1 MKKYSFVNL
10 FLILILILTLYRGEV
25 LASPSVFP
33 LLTKTIY
40 LDAGHGG
47 RDGGASYGVIY
58 EKDINLDITL
68 ALKDEL
74 IKKGAYIYMIREDDS
89 DLSEEDDVLKKRGDL
104 KRRVKQIDES
114 DALLYLSI
122 HVNAFK
128 KDSSQRGAEV
138 LYTSN
143 NPNNKLLASV
153 LMSHFKKDLVTTRHI
168 SKTDLYLYTNTK
180 KPGVLIECGYL
191 TNNNERQLLIDS
203 SYQKKIAEV
212 IANAIVD
219 YFSVVSKLSSKE
231 NNVLKFD
238 NNYIYY

>member
-1 MKKYSFVNL
+1 M
-10 FLILILILTLYRGEV
+10 
-25 LASPSVFP
+25 
-33 LLTKTIY
+33 
-40 LDAGHGG
+40 
-47 RDGGASYGVIY
+47 
-58 EKDINLDITL
+58 DITL